1 MCEWG
6 RGWGWWGLGVG
17 HIGGV
22 YSGMNGGGDVGGVYS
37 GMYALKVGVADLS
50 MEGGRGRY
58 NLEREGHNMDA
69 SQMSPPFSA

>member
-1 MCEWG
+1 MSVW
-6 RGWGWWGLGVG
+6 
-17 HIGGV
+17 H
-22 YSGMNGGGDVGGVYS
+22 VGGVYS